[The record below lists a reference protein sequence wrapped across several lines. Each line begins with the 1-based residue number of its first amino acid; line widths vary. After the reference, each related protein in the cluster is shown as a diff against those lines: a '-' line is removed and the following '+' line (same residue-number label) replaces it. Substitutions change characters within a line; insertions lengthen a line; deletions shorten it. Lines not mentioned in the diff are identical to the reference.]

1 MALNNL
7 IATIYRFLHETCTTF
22 GTNTKVQFGCLLS
35 TVLSSTKNQHY
46 FVRNKSTEERRRFT
60 LLALIF
66 VQKTYY
72 FDLPSCVRTNLPSC
86 LAREM
91 AMICGKETDYFK
103 PSCVGRNIAMIC
115 GHKTNLPSC
124 VAREMAVICGH
135 TTYSSS
141 CLARDMA
148 ITNYCKPS
156 CVPRQRATIS
166 GQKTNLPS
174 ESKTGMIC
182 GLGNLWRCDSRD
194 LIVSSPDNRLERC
207 SVAQFSFGKQNKLI
221 CKIGSV
227 CNSGNQINRKF
238 IPDGCTQL

>member
-1 MALNNL
+1 M
-7 IATIYRFLHETCTTF
+7 
-22 GTNTKVQFGCLLS
+22 
-35 TVLSSTKNQHY
+35 
-46 FVRNKSTEERRRFT
+46 
-60 LLALIF
+60 
-66 VQKTYY
+66 
-72 FDLPSCVRTNLPSC
+72 
-86 LAREM
+86 
-91 AMICGKETDYFK
+91 
-103 PSCVGRNIAMIC
+103 AMIC

-238 IPDGCTQL
+238 IPKGCTQLWCSASINSTLVNDYLCSCKCNVTKELLSFVKFIFESCLLCQTDPY